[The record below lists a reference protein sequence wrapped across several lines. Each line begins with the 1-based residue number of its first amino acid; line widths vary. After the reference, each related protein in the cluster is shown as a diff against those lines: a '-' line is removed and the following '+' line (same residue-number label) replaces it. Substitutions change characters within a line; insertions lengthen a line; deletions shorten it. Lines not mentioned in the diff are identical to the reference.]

1 MCSSKNCISG
11 KESTPFNTLAQSGTT
26 LSGDIVLTANTNK
39 SDKVRLLSRAK
50 RKYLSTNLA
59 LPLIDLVKE
68 ERRKLE
74 YSLASRTKEEI
85 RLKDKADKL
94 KESEWLSRIEEI
106 EKLFESGRKEN
117 ESISDRI
124 KRASSIY
131 DNQAKNK
138 IKKLMPE
145 NILDRTENYFTKDNL
160 DRLEKSFWNM
170 YKCAETL
177 ESYEGKITAR
187 YCRNRLCLV
196 CNSIRQAV
204 NMKNHAP
211 VIESWKDVHFV
222 TLTIPNIDKYNL
234 KSSMDVMQSIFVDI
248 KDMMNKRYKR
258 KKGNKFLGIKKLE
271 CTYNPKRNDYHPH
284 YHFIIEGKEN
294 AELLESEWLS
304 RTAQKGINTSPK
316 GQNVLPATK
325 NVSKELFKYFT
336 KVVTTVK
343 GKAKNKHR
351 IYLNSLLVM
360 FDAFRGVRTFS
371 KFGFKLPA
379 VSEEELSKEEE
390 LKEPEEGGFLS
401 QDTYVWKGKDW
412 YSIKS
417 GNNLTG
423 HKPSNVSMQIVAGIR
438 KNNIPLPFD

>member
-26 LSGDIVLTANTNK
+26 LSDKIVLTASTDK

-68 ERRKLE
+68 EKFLAKFSSSFFSLE
-74 YSLASRTKEEI
+74 
-85 RLKDKADKL
+85 RLKV
-94 KESEWLSRIEEI
+94 
-106 EKLFESGRKEN
+106 FER
-117 ESISDRI
+117 
-124 KRASSIY
+124 
-131 DNQAKNK
+131 
-138 IKKLMPE
+138 
-145 NILDRTENYFTKDNL
+145 
-160 DRLEKSFWNM
+160 SFWNM
-170 YKCAETL
+170 YRCADTL
-177 ESYEGKITAR
+177 YSDRGKITAR
-187 YCRNRLCLV
+187 YCRNRFCLV

-204 NMKNHAP
+204 NMNKHLPIIKA
-211 VIESWKDVHFV
+211 WKDIHFV
-222 TLTIPNIDKYNL
+222 TLTLKNIDKYEL
-234 KSSMDVMQSIFVDI
+234 KNTMEVMQSTFVDI

-271 CTYNPKRNDYHPH
+271 CTYNHKTNEYHPH

-294 AELLESEWLS
+294 AELLRSEWLS
-304 RTAQKGINTSPK
+304 RTAKKGILISPK
-316 GQNVLPATK
+316 AQNVKRGNINSA
-325 NVSKELFKYFT
+325 KELFKYFT

-343 GKAKNKHR
+343 GKSGNKHR

-371 KFGFKLPA
+371 KFGFKLPEA
-379 VSEEELSKEEE
+379 SEEEISKEEE
-390 LKEPEEGGFLS
+390 LKEPDDVGFSSLDS
-401 QDTYVWKGKDW
+401 YVWKGKDW

-423 HKPSNVSMQIVAGIR
+423 HKPSNLSMQIVAGIR

>member
-11 KESTPFNTLAQSGTT
+11 KESTPFNTLAQSGTS
-26 LSGDIVLTANTNK
+26 LSDKIVLTASTDK

-50 RKYLSTNLA
+50 RKYLSANLA
-59 LPLIDLVKE
+59 LSLIDLVNDV
-68 ERRKLE
+68 KLSDQHFFTPE
-74 YSLASRTKEEI
+74 
-85 RLKDKADKL
+85 KL
-94 KESEWLSRIEEI
+94 KA
-106 EKLFESGRKEN
+106 F
-117 ESISDRI
+117 
-124 KRASSIY
+124 
-131 DNQAKNK
+131 
-138 IKKLMPE
+138 
-145 NILDRTENYFTKDNL
+145 
-160 DRLEKSFWNM
+160 EKSFWIM
-170 YKCAETL
+170 YRCANTL
-177 ESYEGKITAR
+177 HSSEGKITAR
-187 YCRNRLCLV
+187 YCRNRFCLV

-204 NMKNHAP
+204 NMNKHLP
-211 VIESWKDVHFV
+211 IIKTWKDIHFV
-222 TLTIPNIDKYNL
+222 TLTLKNIDKYDL
-234 KSSMDVMQSIFVDI
+234 KNTMEVMQSTFVDI

-271 CTYNPKRNDYHPH
+271 CTYNHKTNEYHPH

-294 AELLESEWLS
+294 AELLRSEWLS
-304 RTAQKGINTSPK
+304 RTAKKGIAISPK
-316 GQNVLPATK
+316 AQNVKRGNINSA
-325 NVSKELFKYFT
+325 KELFKYFT

-343 GKAKNKHR
+343 GKSGNNHR

-371 KFGFKLPA
+371 KFGFKLPP

-401 QDTYVWKGKDW
+401 QDTYIWKGKDW

-423 HKPSNVSMQIVAGIR
+423 HKPSNLSMQIVAGIR